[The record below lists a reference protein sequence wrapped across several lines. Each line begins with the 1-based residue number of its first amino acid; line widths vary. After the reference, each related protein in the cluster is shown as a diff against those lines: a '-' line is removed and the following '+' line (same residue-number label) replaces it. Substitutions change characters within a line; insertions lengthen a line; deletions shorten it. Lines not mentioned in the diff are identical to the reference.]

1 MGVYTDPDFFKVS
14 TGYIKRVNDS
24 WILFFT
30 KLCLKKKP
38 ENKDWKKVY
47 NCGNILYIYLYS
59 HGGSLIMKH

>member
-14 TGYIKRVNDS
+14 TGYKTRKRLMDFT
-24 WILFFT
+24 FFT
-30 KLCLKKKP
+30 FVLKKT